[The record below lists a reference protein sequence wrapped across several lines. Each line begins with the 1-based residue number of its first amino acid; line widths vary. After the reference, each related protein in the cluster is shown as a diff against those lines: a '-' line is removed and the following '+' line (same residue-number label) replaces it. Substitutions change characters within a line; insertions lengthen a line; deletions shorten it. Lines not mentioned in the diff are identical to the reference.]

1 MKQITTRF
9 IVALLV
15 IISQS
20 VHAQTIDLSTGINNS
35 TGMLIPLYT
44 DDDTWTVKLPGS
56 TTYQPVKCGSAILD
70 GVGVA
75 YAGSDP
81 SVRWLSPYLNTAGQ
95 HLSTALVGDY
105 YYKMNFRRE
114 GCNVQS
120 AVINFAH
127 IGADN
132 EVQEISVNGNV
143 HAVSYTFNPFVN
155 NVTIPLAASEIIANG
170 NNEIIIKVNNLSTWT
185 GIEIKGNLTIQSST
199 TLPDAAFSVTSTH
212 NANGSLSIQG
222 NSALTDAEHTWSV
235 YATETGSGGPYTLIN
250 TFNTQNFSLT
260 VTGKCFYIK
269 HKVKTACGEA
279 CAAQS
284 VCNLPC
290 VETSCSVTTP
300 VNLAY
305 NKSIKKLMWNAVPN
319 ATSYKVEIV
328 INDSNCCRGERN
340 ALPVVKQLTVTNN
353 FCTVNPTEGV
363 STKVA
368 CYSFKVKAICSATTS
383 SSFSAPLCI
392 FDSVP
397 NSTGVIANYNAEN
410 TTVKIFPNPS
420 KSMVSIDIETN
431 KDMEYTISIYDV
443 TGRAVKTFEKMK
455 TSDQKASV
463 KWNTESLA
471 RGEYFVRIVTSD
483 NQVIT
488 KKLVKE

>member
-1 MKQITTRF
+1 MKQLTTYF
-9 IVALLV
+9 IIACLV
-15 IISQS
+15 IISHFSQ
-20 VHAQTIDLSTGINNS
+20 AQIIDLSTGINNT
-35 TGMLIPLYT
+35 TGMLIPLNT
-44 DDDTWTVKLPGS
+44 NDDTWTVKLPGDS
-56 TTYQPVKCGSAILD
+56 TYQPVKCGSAILD

-81 SVRWLSPYLNTAGQ
+81 SVRWLSPYLNNAGQ

-120 AVINFAH
+120 AVINFIH

-170 NNEIIIKVNNLSTWT
+170 NNEIIIKVNNSSTWT
-185 GIEIKGNLTIQSST
+185 GIEIKGNLTMQSST
-199 TLPDAAFSVTSTH
+199 ALPNALFSVTSTQ
-212 NANGSLSIQG
+212 NANGSLTIQG
-222 NSALTDAEHTWSV
+222 NSALTEGDHTWNV
-235 YATETGSGGPYTLIN
+235 YATETGSTGPYTLLN
-250 TFNTQNFSLT
+250 TFNTQNFSAT
-260 VTGKCFYIK
+260 VTGKCFYIT

-290 VETSCSVTTP
+290 VETSCHVTTP
-300 VNLAY
+300 VGLAY
-305 NKSIKKLMWNAVPN
+305 DKNIKKLTWNVVPN

-328 INDSNCCRGERN
+328 INDSSCCGPERN
-340 ALPVVKQLTVTNN
+340 ALPVVKQFTVTNN

-383 SSFSAPLCI
+383 SAFSAPLCI
-392 FDSVP
+392 VDSVTNP
-397 NSTGVIANYNAEN
+397 TGVIANYNAEN
-410 TTVKIFPNPS
+410 TSVKVFPNPS
-420 KSMVSIDIETN
+420 KNIVSIDIETN
-431 KDMEYTISIYDV
+431 TDIEYTISIYDV
-443 TGRAVKTFEKMK
+443 MGRNIKTFDKMK
-455 TSDQKASV
+455 TSDKKASI

-483 NQVIT
+483 KQVINR
-488 KKLVKE
+488 KLIKE